1 MKRYKKLLSLI
12 LAFVITL
19 QGIIF
24 KPIVSYA
31 NTVQTQNVLN
41 DKYLKSPRV
50 AFALPIAASLGS
62 VALGKLMSIFMFG
75 LVSAN
80 SLSGGVLNLIH
91 SLISPNK
98 NDKTLMANLE
108 KIVNKAHHVTQAFL
122 VAYGNFSTSTG
133 KIVDSVRTQLLE
145 YYQESFIADIE
156 KALADGVTFE
166 DLKTFGVTNLFTLD
180 NINILAP
187 GGSFARPSINSKY
200 GVTNVGFAHSDR
212 WVQYK
217 HSSGIY
223 YDQSMRIPMANDINM
238 SLVDEVDIIMLP
250 MESYNYGWDAS
261 NFVQIYKFKV
271 GEKFYQL
278 RVSIV
283 KSLSPNQRGDR
294 YIDGLGIG
302 FYEVDSLE
310 KIVKDSLANTYFI
323 SSSKIDA
330 NYIPTFGTNCFTSA
344 KDSPTGVAGIDFGKF
359 RSICADFL
367 GKELFTNMPDDV
379 LFLEGGKADRTWHDG
394 YWYRFTD
401 YSKALEGKYDKD
413 WVPIGGIVNIPDMG
427 GKDVY
432 FPETWNPGNGS
443 PDMTFPYDPGATIP
457 VPNGG
462 VITKP
467 GDMTSNP
474 GISYPDAGILNPP
487 YVGDVPDVDVPDV
500 DVPDVDVPDVDV
512 PDVGVPDAPGIDI
525 PNFPNDIPKFEIPG
539 LDITFNPIDFT
550 PILNIGDTL
559 KEKFP
564 FSLPFDFYKI
574 VNMFLTKSRESA
586 MQRNLERAKYLDE
599 GVEGYAGG
607 VAPIFRVPMPGDNY
621 MYLDFAMF
629 DPIAE
634 VCRLFVAIGYSIC
647 LVFILRKVVS

>member
-50 AFALPIAASLGS
+50 AFTLPIAASLGS

-75 LVSAN
+75 IVTTS
-80 SLSGGVLNLIH
+80 SSTGGILNLLGTLNTA
-91 SLISPNK
+91 SLKYNTNLLNK
-98 NDKTLMANLE
+98 LSSILEQAN
-108 KIVNKAHHVTQAFL
+108 HVTQAFI
-122 VAYGNFSTSTG
+122 VAYGNFVTSTG
-133 KIVDSVRTQLLE
+133 KIKDSVRTQLLE

-156 KALADGVTFE
+156 KALADGVTLD

-180 NINILAP
+180 NINKLAS
-187 GGSFARPSINSKY
+187 GGGTLGLQAVSSK
-200 GVTNVGFAHSDR
+200 GVTSVGSTSSKRLVA
-212 WVQYK
+212 YK
-217 HSSGIY
+217 NPSGVLL
-223 YDQSMRIPMANDINM
+223 DQSMTLPMGLDIDM
-238 SLVDEVDIIMLP
+238 SVVKEVDIIMMP
-250 MESYNYGWDAS
+250 MDSYNYGWDAS
-261 NFVQIYKFKV
+261 NFIQIYKMQV
-271 GEKFYQL
+271 GDKFYEF

-283 KSLSPNQRGDR
+283 KSLSPNQRVDLE
-294 YIDGLGIG
+294 IDGLGFG
-302 FYEVDSLE
+302 FYEVDSMG
-310 KIVKDSLANTYFI
+310 KIIKDSPVNCYRV

-330 NYIPTFGTNCFTSA
+330 NYIPTIYGTDLFHYAST
-344 KDSPTGVAGIDFGKF
+344 SPTGVAGTNFGKL
-359 RSICADFL
+359 RSICADVF
-367 GKELFTNMPDDV
+367 GKDIFAHIPNEDV
-379 LFLEGGKADRTWHDG
+379 YNFWESSLRWVNGIDIRI
-394 YWYRFTD
+394 TD
-401 YSKALEGKYDKD
+401 YSKATEGKYNNK
-413 WVPIGGIVNIPDMG
+413 WEPIGGVINIPDMG
-427 GKDVY
+427 GQDVY
-432 FPETWNPGNGS
+432 FPQTWEPG
-443 PDMTFPYDPGATIP
+443 TGANRPSHDITKPIP

-467 GDMTSNP
+467 GDWISNP
-474 GISYPDAGILNPP
+474 GLEFPDAGILNPP
-487 YVGDVPDVDVPDV
+487 YVGDVPDV

-525 PNFPNDIPKFEIPG
+525 PNFPNDIPNFEIPG

-586 MQRNLERAKYLDE
+586 RQRNLERAKYLDE

-629 DPIAE
+629 DPVAE

>member
-19 QGIIF
+19 QGIVL

-50 AFALPIAASLGS
+50 GFVLPIAGSLGS

-80 SLSGGVLNLIH
+80 SISGGVLNLIYTLGSPDKEDTNIMSKLE
-91 SLISPNK
+91 SL
-98 NDKTLMANLE
+98 
-108 KIVNKAHHVTQAFL
+108 VNKAHHVTQAFL
-122 VAYGNFSTSTG
+122 VAYGNFTKSTG
-133 KIVDSVRTQLLE
+133 KIADSVRTQLLE

-156 KALADGVTFE
+156 KALADGVTLE

-180 NINILAP
+180 FVNTLAQ
-187 GGSFARPSINSKY
+187 GGSFARPTINSG
-200 GVTNVGFAHSDR
+200 GVTNVGSSASSSR
-212 WVQYK
+212 YVQYK
-217 HSSGIY
+217 NSKGEY
-223 YDQSMRIPMANDINM
+223 AGQPMRIPMANDINM
-238 SLVDEVDIIMLP
+238 SLVSEVDIIMMP
-250 MESYNYGWDAS
+250 TESYNYGWDAS
-261 NFVQIYKFKV
+261 NFIQVYKFKV
-271 GEKFYQL
+271 GEKFYEL

-283 KSLSPNQRGDR
+283 KSLSPNQRLDN

-302 FYEVDSLE
+302 FYEVDNLG
-310 KIVKDSLANTYFI
+310 KLIKDSLANTYFI

-330 NYIPTFGTNCFTSA
+330 EYIPTIGTNCYTSA
-344 KDSPTGVAGIDFGKF
+344 SNSPTGVAGIDFGKF

-379 LFLEGGKADRTWHDG
+379 LFLDTGTSKTWHDG
-394 YWYRFTD
+394 YWYRFAD
-401 YSKALEGKYDKD
+401 YSKALEGKYDKE
-413 WVPIGGIVNIPDMG
+413 WNPIGGLINIPDMG

-432 FPETWNPGNGS
+432 FPETWEPGAGS
-443 PDMTFPYDPGATIP
+443 PDMDFPYNPGATIP

-467 GDMTSNP
+467 GDITSNP

-487 YVGDVPDVDVPDV
+487 YVGDVPDVDNPDIDVPDV
-500 DVPDVDVPDVDV
+500 DVPDVDVPDVDI
-512 PDVGVPDAPGIDI
+512 PSIDI

-550 PILNIGDTL
+550 PIINIGETL

-586 MQRNLERAKYLDE
+586 RQRNLERAKYLDE

-607 VAPIFRVPMPGDNY
+607 VAPIFKVPMPGNHN

-647 LVFILRKVVS
+647 LVFILRKVIS